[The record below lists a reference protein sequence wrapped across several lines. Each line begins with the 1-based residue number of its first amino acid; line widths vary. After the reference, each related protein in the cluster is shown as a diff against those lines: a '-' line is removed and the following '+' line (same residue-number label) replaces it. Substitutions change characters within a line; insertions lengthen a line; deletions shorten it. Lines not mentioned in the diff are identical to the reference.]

1 MKKYKQICFDSIDW
15 HNPNQAQHYDLEHYA
30 KNNDLSFWVKIA
42 KKVRG
47 SILEIGCGTGRVT
60 LPILENGINIYGIDK
75 SLVMIEE
82 LIKKTKIAKTKA
94 TPHLF
99 VDDMKTFD
107 LKRHFSL
114 IICPFNTFLTLLSN
128 DERQAFLTNVYYHL
142 KKGGLFVFDV
152 LDSNTNYLVP
162 TKKWRLEKINK
173 YPNGYLSKRYFL
185 NKNKNMKTKT
195 INIKFKT
202 ELFNDKGKLIN
213 RWFFNYFSAFLKTRE
228 IIILLEKYGFSIET
242 IYGDY
247 KGTKLQHVKI
257 PENRIFIARKDCYK
271 NAFSFQHEPRN

>member
-1 MKKYKQICFDSIDW
+1 MKNCKQICFDRIDW
-15 HNPNQAQHYDLEHYA
+15 HNLNQAQHYDLEHYS

-42 KKVRG
+42 KKARG

-60 LPILENGINIYGIDK
+60 LPILENGINVYGIDK

-82 LIKKTKIAKTKA
+82 LIKKTKMATVKV

-107 LKRHFSL
+107 LKKRFDL

-128 DERQAFLTNVYYHL
+128 DEREAFLTNVYHHL
-142 KKGGLFVFDV
+142 RKGGLFIFDV
-152 LDSNTNYLVP
+152 IANNTNYLVL

-185 NKNKNMKTKT
+185 NKNRNAKKT
-195 INIKFKT
+195 INIEFKT
-202 ELFNDKGKLIN
+202 ELFNDKGKLID
-213 RWFFNYFSAFLKTRE
+213 RWFFDYFIAFLKTQE

-247 KGTKLQHVKI
+247 KETKLEQINNLK
-257 PENRIFIARKDCYK
+257 NRIFVARKDCYENTFLFK
-271 NAFSFQHEPRN
+271 HE